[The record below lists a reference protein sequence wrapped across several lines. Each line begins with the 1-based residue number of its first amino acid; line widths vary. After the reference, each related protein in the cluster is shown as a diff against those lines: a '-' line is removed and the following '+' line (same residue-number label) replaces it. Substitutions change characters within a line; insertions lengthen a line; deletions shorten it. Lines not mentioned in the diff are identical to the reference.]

1 MAGIGSYEKG
11 KKFTLKSG
19 NTTPFKQMGSKDKH
33 TEAKVGA
40 ALMLTKQSP
49 KGRYNSGIPK
59 DFNIKGGSG
68 SGTPGFSGTKI
79 AKKQAFKEFDKWHK
93 TITSKPGGLVKGNI
107 SKPPSKLPPASTAKK
122 ELARKI
128 SAKNIKVDL
137 ATGKKASKGLQSKMP
152 KGWDAAKKAS
162 TRYYKPTS
170 TLGKTTTAFAN
181 TPKQFVKQA
190 AKKGVGKVVSRAL
203 PVIGEALMTYDI
215 LKEGVKRVAKGIKTG
230 KPQTGLYG
238 KGKRKEPKGH
248 GGKTWSERRTSKKK
262 YIK

>member
-93 TITSKPGGLVKGNI
+93 TITSKPGGLIKGNI
-107 SKPPSKLPPASTAKK
+107 SKTPKVKVSSTGFDKIAKK
-122 ELARKI
+122 
-128 SAKNIKVDL
+128 
-137 ATGKKASKGLQSKMP
+137 TSKGLQSTLP

-215 LKEGVKRVAKGIKTG
+215 FKEGAKRVAKGIKTG
-230 KPQTGLYG
+230 KPQTRLYT
-238 KGKRKEPKGH
+238 KENEPKGR
-248 GGKTWSERRTSKKK
+248 GGKTWTERRATSKKK

>member
-93 TITSKPGGLVKGNI
+93 TITSKPGGLIKGNI
-107 SKPPSKLPPASTAKK
+107 SKTPKVKVSSTGFDKIAKK
-122 ELARKI
+122 
-128 SAKNIKVDL
+128 
-137 ATGKKASKGLQSKMP
+137 TSKGLQSTLP

-215 LKEGVKRVAKGIKTG
+215 FKEGAKRVAKGIKTG